1 MHPKQKQEDKNLGRV
16 QEKKLSGTATMVMF
30 ATLLSRITGF
40 LRNVLIKSIMSP
52 KGYSD
57 EFIMAF
63 TLPDLIFELLIGG
76 AIAAAIIPVL
86 SSSLAKNNEK
96 EGWKAIGTFMNITVF
111 AGIVVEIIFF
121 IWTSEFMSLTAKGF
135 DPGSSEHLLT
145 LKLTRILL
153 PSAFFMILV
162 GLLNGVLNAYHKF
175 AAVSFGPVVYN
186 LCVVIS
192 ILLFGGKRPE
202 SAAWGV
208 VFSAMIYFCMQFA
221 SAFKY
226 LKNYRP
232 KMYIKSKTFRN
243 LMRLAIPS
251 LAASAIVYVNQI
263 VGGSFSTEFAKNSVT
278 MMNNANRTWQL
289 PLGVFAQ
296 AMGVAILPT
305 LSTYFAEDKLED
317 YKRVLYKGI
326 RTVMTLCIP
335 STMVLILMSRQVMQ
349 ILFKWGDMPAYES
362 QMYGLALM
370 AYAPALLF
378 QSIVVILNR
387 AFYSIQNTYIP
398 LIVGIGTIGL
408 NILAN
413 SFFAANTSL
422 GAVGTALA
430 YVITDLVYVFV
441 LIFLFSRKTGLN
453 LIPDNF
459 QFLLKIFLST
469 LIAGLV
475 LWVSTLLI
483 PFPWAESFT
492 VGRKITE
499 LLAAGAQ
506 LILPVFAFVATA
518 VFLKVNEVSQFVG
531 SFLGKLRKLVQ
542 KG

>member
-1 MHPKQKQEDKNLGRV
+1 MNPG

-40 LRNVLIKSIMSP
+40 LRNVLIRSIMLP

-63 TLPDLIFELLIGG
+63 TLPDLVFELLIGG
-76 AIAAAIIPVL
+76 AIAAAIIPIL
-86 SSSLAKNNEK
+86 SSCLAKNNEK

-121 IWTSEFMSLTAKGF
+121 IWTSEFLTLTAKGF
-135 DPGSSEHLLT
+135 DPGSEEHLLT

-162 GLLNGVLNAYHKF
+162 GLLNGILNAYHKF
-175 AAVSFGPVVYN
+175 ASVSFGPVVYN

-192 ILLFGGKRPE
+192 ILLFGGKSPE
-202 SAAWGV
+202 MAAWGV
-208 VFSAMIYFCMQFA
+208 VFSAMIYFLMQFA

-232 KMYIKSKTFRN
+232 RMYLKNSTFKSLLK
-243 LMRLAIPS
+243 LAVPS
-251 LAASAIVYVNQI
+251 LAASAIIYVNQI
-263 VGGSFSTEFAKNSVT
+263 VGGSFSTEFAENSVT

-305 LSTYFAEDKLED
+305 LSAFFAEEKLED

-326 RTVMTLCIP
+326 RTVMLLCIP
-335 STMVLILMSRQVMQ
+335 STMILILMSRQIMQ
-349 ILFKWGDMPAYES
+349 ILFKWSHMTVYES
-362 QMYGLALM
+362 RMYGLALM

-387 AFYSIQNTYIP
+387 AFYSIHNTRIP
-398 LIVGIGTIGL
+398 LLIGTGTIVL

-413 SFFAANTSL
+413 SYFAANTSL

-430 YVITDLVYVFV
+430 YVVTDMVYVFV
-441 LIFLFSRKTGLN
+441 LIFLFSRKTGLK

-459 QFLLKIFLST
+459 EFLAKICLST
-469 LIAGLV
+469 VIAGVV
-475 LWVSTLLI
+475 LWVSTKVI
-483 PFPWAESFT
+483 PFPWDESFT
-492 VGRKITE
+492 MGRKIAE
-499 LLAAGAQ
+499 LLLAGAQ
-506 LILPVFAFVATA
+506 LILPAIAFVAATL
-518 VFLKVNEVSQFVG
+518 FLKVDEMRLYVG
-531 SFLGKLRKLVQ
+531 SFLAKLQKLRNRA
-542 KG
+542 